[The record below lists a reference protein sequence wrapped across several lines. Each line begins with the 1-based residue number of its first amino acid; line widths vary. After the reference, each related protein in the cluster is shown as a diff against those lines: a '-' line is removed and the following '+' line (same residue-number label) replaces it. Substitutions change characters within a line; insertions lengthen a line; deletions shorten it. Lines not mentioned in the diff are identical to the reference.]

1 MTKKKN
7 ESQQLIAEKLGK
19 LQKFEISP
27 NENSRQFI
35 KITHYMLTHP
45 NYIKLSS
52 SAKIVWLYMRD
63 WICKSE
69 EYLQKGT
76 FDFSINMIVRLGLMS
91 QRTVV
96 FALREL
102 ESVGFIQRENNAP
115 RQSGI
120 TQKWSFSE
128 RWYTGEKRTY

>member
-27 NENSRQFI
+27 NENGRQFI

-52 SAKIVWLYMRD
+52 SAKVMWIYMRD

-69 EYLQKGT
+69 EYLEKAT
-76 FDFSINMIVRLGLMS
+76 FDFSTTMLVRLKVMS
-91 QRTVV
+91 NKTAIK
-96 FALREL
+96 ALKEL
-102 ESVGFIQRENNAP
+102 EYYGFIQKENNVN
-115 RQSGI
+115 SFTGI
-120 TQKWSFSE
+120 TQKWSFSD
-128 RWYTGEKRTY
+128 RWYTGERRTF